1 MPHIIIEYSADSIE
15 KNNLSQGI
23 PGLVNSI
30 FDSVAN
36 TQVVNPN
43 NIKVRAYATD
53 CYQLGLPQTG
63 FIHAVCKTHTGK
75 TESEKQLLS
84 QAILSALTASVKSDA
99 TQVKAILK
107 HDVVITVEVVEM
119 QTNSYT
125 KAIVKAAV
133 IN

>member
-30 FDSVAN
+30 FDSVAD
-36 TQVVNPN
+36 TQIVNPN
-43 NIKVRAYATD
+43 NIKIRAYAAD
-53 CYQLGLPQTG
+53 CYKLGLSQTG
-63 FIHAVCKTHTGK
+63 FIHVVCKTHTGK

-84 QAILSALTASVKSDA
+84 QSILNALTASLKCDAVQVNVK
-99 TQVKAILK
+99 LK

-119 QTNSYT
+119 QTSSYA
-125 KAIVKAAV
+125 KAIVKADV
-133 IN
+133 NL